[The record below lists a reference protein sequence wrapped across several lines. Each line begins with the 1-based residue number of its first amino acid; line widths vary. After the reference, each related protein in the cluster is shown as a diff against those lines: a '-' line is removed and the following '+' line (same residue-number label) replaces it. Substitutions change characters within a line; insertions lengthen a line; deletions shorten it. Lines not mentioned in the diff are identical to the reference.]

1 MNNLSLVTMILY
13 DKFLILPG
21 SQYFTPFRLM
31 TGSYNKKTRLLL
43 HTRQQSVRFQCFSVV
58 LCGDQIHTGT
68 GRKES

>member
-1 MNNLSLVTMILY
+1 
-13 DKFLILPG
+13 
-21 SQYFTPFRLM
+21 M

-68 GRKES
+68 GRKESWKRDTEGVWQWGAKEETCA